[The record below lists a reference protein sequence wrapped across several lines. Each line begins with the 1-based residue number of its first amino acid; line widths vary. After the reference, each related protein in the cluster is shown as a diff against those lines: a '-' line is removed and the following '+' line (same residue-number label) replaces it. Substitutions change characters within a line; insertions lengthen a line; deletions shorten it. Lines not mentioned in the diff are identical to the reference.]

1 MRIKR
6 ILWVLA
12 AFAFAS
18 LLNAQMRGQGPTM
31 PAQPQTQSQ
40 TPQMTNAQMQP
51 QTGEKGK
58 RQAQGPVPMT
68 DKEVVKEVKSAPAE
82 TVIKDVKERGVNVDM
97 TPDFEKKL
105 LKAGATNE
113 VVEAVRRA
121 GPKAREMA
129 KMSMGPGQAGTLDI
143 PKEQAQAFD
152 AIKGEL
158 DPDKAIAL
166 AADFARKYP
175 ESPLL
180 SYVYSYSA
188 NGYQQKGDAEK
199 VVEYTEKGLKLKS
212 DNLMCLIMSLGMLPQ
227 PQYLNNHEAD
237 RDKILQEAE
246 SEAGRALQLISQIP
260 KQPNETDADLQTR
273 LARVASPV
281 HASLGMVHLDLA
293 SEALAGPDKDELAK
307 AEQEFKTA
315 VTTDRPD
322 PTDYYRLG
330 EVYKLE
336 GKLDDAIGA
345 FTKASEIGQATM
357 IKAYADRQV
366 EELKRRKAQGSA
378 APKP

>member
-1 MRIKR
+1 
-6 ILWVLA
+6 
-12 AFAFAS
+12 
-18 LLNAQMRGQGPTM
+18 M
-31 PAQPQTQSQ
+31 PAQPQTQIQSQ
-40 TPQMTNAQMQP
+40 TPQMTNAQVQP

-58 RQAQGPVPMT
+58 SQAQGPVPMT
-68 DKEVVKEVKSAPAE
+68 EKEVTKEIKGAPAE
-82 TVIKDVKERGVNVDM
+82 TVIKDVKERGVNFDM
-97 TPDFEKKL
+97 TPDIEKKL
-105 LKAGATNE
+105 RKANATDE

-121 GPKAREMA
+121 GPKVRAQMA
-129 KMSMGPGQAGTLDI
+129 KVFMGAGQAGTLDI
-143 PKEQAQAFD
+143 PKEQVRAFE

-158 DPDKAIAL
+158 DPDKDIAL
-166 AADFARKYP
+166 VADFARKYP

-180 SYVYSYSA
+180 SYVYSYGA
-188 NGYQQKGDAEK
+188 NGYQEKGDVEK
-199 VVEYTEKGLKLKS
+199 VVEYTEKGLKLKP
-212 DNLMCLIMSLGMLPQ
+212 DNLMCLILSLGMLPQ
-227 PQYLNNHEAD
+227 PQYLNRHEAD

-260 KQPNETDADLQTR
+260 KQPNEADADHEKN
-273 LARVASPV
+273 LARIASPV

-322 PTDYYRLG
+322 PGDYYRLG

-345 FTKASEIGQATM
+345 FTKASEIGQGTM

-366 EELKRRKAQGSA
+366 EEMKRKKAQGSA